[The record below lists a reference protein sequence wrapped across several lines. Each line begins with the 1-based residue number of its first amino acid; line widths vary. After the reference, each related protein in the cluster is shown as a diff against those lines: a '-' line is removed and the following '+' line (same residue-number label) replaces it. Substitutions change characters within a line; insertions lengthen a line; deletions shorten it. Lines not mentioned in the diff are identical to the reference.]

1 MDNARIEVPPPPA
14 PIGHCPVMEH
24 PTTLVVM
31 AAVCGA
37 MLYWGITAT
46 INTRGWKPPSTRG
59 WDDEV

>member
-1 MDNARIEVPPPPA
+1 MDNARIEVPPPPFVST
-14 PIGHCPVMEH
+14 GHCPVMEH

-46 INTRGWKPPSTRG
+46 INTRLGR
-59 WDDEV
+59 